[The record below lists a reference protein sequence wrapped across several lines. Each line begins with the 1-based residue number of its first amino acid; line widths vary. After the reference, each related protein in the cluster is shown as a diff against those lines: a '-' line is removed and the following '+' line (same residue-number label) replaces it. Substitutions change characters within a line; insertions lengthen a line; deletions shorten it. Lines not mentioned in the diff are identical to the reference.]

1 MKTSRATEELR
12 LFEAIETQAIEEQS
26 FYALCEYFEFLQD
39 EYDAL
44 RQLKKSFKNKGNNLY
59 LNAGETL
66 FNLIEDGKMT
76 PQAIWSDVLSRSN
89 RSLVLF
95 SKAGMPASV
104 GRTIHQLLSSNS
116 IFDTS
121 FSQAVKTTVCINN
134 QLHISVKGHE
144 NRPFYKPRK
153 GSEPHKI
160 LSILVERYLDKD
172 EPISSG
178 SLSKKIY
185 GTITKANQIATTID
199 KLRDQQFNKKL
210 KQDFISNSSGY
221 YLNDDFVSIEI
232 K

>member
-12 LFEAIETQAIEEQS
+12 LFEAIVADVTEEQS
-26 FYALCEYFEFLQD
+26 FYALFEYFDFLQD
-39 EYDAL
+39 EYNAL
-44 RQLKKSFKNKGNNLY
+44 RQLKKSFKNKGSNLY
-59 LNAGETL
+59 LNAGEAL
-66 FNLIEDGKMT
+66 FTIIEEGNLT
-76 PQAIWSDVLSRSN
+76 PRAVWSNVLSGSN

-95 SKAGMPASV
+95 SKTGMPASV
-104 GRTIHQLLSSNS
+104 GRTVHQLLLSNS
-116 IFDTS
+116 IFDIS
-121 FSQAVKTTVCINN
+121 SSQAIKTTVCINN
-134 QLHISVKGHE
+134 QFHISVKGHE

-153 GSEPHKI
+153 GSEPYKI

-221 YLNDDFVSIEI
+221 YLNDDFLSIEI